1 MLASVLLIDD
11 EVLVRRGV
19 RHALEEAADVVVVGE
34 AGRAADGLRL
44 AQRHQPQVVLT
55 SDVTELARLRTW
67 AAGGV
72 IVLAVEST
80 DERLHRALTDGA
92 RGFLLKRASHEE
104 LMAAVRAVARGHAYL
119 CAEVTGRLL
128 DRFEILPPSEEADRG
143 LGLLSDRERQVLVR
157 MARGHSN
164 DEIARELFLTC
175 ATVKSHVSHIL
186 AKLGQPNR
194 MHAALLAQRLGLLS
208 RTG

>member
-1 MLASVLLIDD
+1 MPASVVLIDD
-11 EVLVRRGV
+11 EVLVRRGI
-19 RHALEEAADVVVVGE
+19 RHALEDAADIVVVGE
-34 AGRAADGLRL
+34 AARVADGLRL
-44 AQRHQPQVVLT
+44 AQRFQPQVVLT
-55 SDVTELARLRTW
+55 ADVTELARLRTW
-67 AAGGV
+67 AVGGV

-80 DERLHRALTDGA
+80 DERLHQALTDGA
-92 RGFLLKRASHEE
+92 RGFLLKRAGYEE
-104 LMAAVRAVARGHAYL
+104 LVTAVRAVAQGHAHL

-157 MARGHSN
+157 MARGRSN
-164 DEIARELFLTC
+164 EEIARELYLTC
-175 ATVKSHVSHIL
+175 ATVKSHVSHVL